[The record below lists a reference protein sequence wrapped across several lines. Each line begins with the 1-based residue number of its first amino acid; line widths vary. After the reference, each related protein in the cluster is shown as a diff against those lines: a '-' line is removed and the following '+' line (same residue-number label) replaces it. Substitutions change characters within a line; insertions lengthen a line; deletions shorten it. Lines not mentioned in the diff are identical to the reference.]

1 MRLKHLIKNEN
12 WRTFTM
18 KTIFTLLLGSILTTS
33 AFAADEGR
41 LTITVSTQ
49 KNVHVVIDNRTY
61 RLDDDDNSLILNNVR
76 PGQHT
81 IQVYRNRG
89 NNRNNSNSR
98 YNRNNRNDILYSST
112 VYVRPNYDVD
122 IMINRFGKALVD
134 ERDLRYS
141 NDDWG
146 NNGNYGNG
154 GYGNGGYGNG
164 NNNGYNQAM
173 NENDFNQLLQK
184 IRNQWVGKIT
194 VARDGINK
202 NYLTTY
208 QVRQI
213 LQVFSSESDK
223 LELAKLAYRNT
234 VDQRNYTQLYDV
246 FSFQSSRDEL
256 DQYIR
261 NNRW

>member
-1 MRLKHLIKNEN
+1 
-12 WRTFTM
+12 M
-18 KTIFTLLLGSILTTS
+18 KTIFTLLLASIFTTC

-49 KNVHVVIDNRTY
+49 KDVHVVIDNRTY
-61 RLDDDDNSLILNNVR
+61 RLDDDDNSLVLNNVR
-76 PGQHT
+76 AGQHT

-98 YNRNNRNDILYSST
+98 NSRNNRNDILYSST

-122 IMINRFGKALVD
+122 IMINRFGKAFVD

-141 NDDWG
+141 NDDWR

-184 IRNQWVGKIT
+184 TAINGLERLQLQGMASTKIILLFTRCVKSCRFFLQKATNWSWRNLLTAIR
-194 VARDGINK
+194 
-202 NYLTTY
+202 
-208 QVRQI
+208 
-213 LQVFSSESDK
+213 
-223 LELAKLAYRNT
+223 
-234 VDQRNYTQLYDV
+234 
-246 FSFQSSRDEL
+246 
-256 DQYIR
+256 
-261 NNRW
+261 

>member
-1 MRLKHLIKNEN
+1 
-12 WRTFTM
+12 
-18 KTIFTLLLGSILTTS
+18 
-33 AFAADEGR
+33 
-41 LTITVSTQ
+41 
-49 KNVHVVIDNRTY
+49 
-61 RLDDDDNSLILNNVR
+61 
-76 PGQHT
+76 
-81 IQVYRNRG
+81 
-89 NNRNNSNSR
+89 
-98 YNRNNRNDILYSST
+98 
-112 VYVRPNYDVD
+112 
-122 IMINRFGKALVD
+122 MINRFGKALVD
-134 ERDLRYS
+134 ERNLRYS

-202 NYLTTY
+202 NYFTTY